1 MRVLGIETSCDETAA
16 SVVDDLNILSN
27 VVSSQAIHKK
37 YGGIVPEFA
46 SREQIRAL
54 IPIVESA
61 LNEADSSFEDID
73 GIAVTCGPGLA
84 GSLLTGLNFAKGVS
98 LASNKNYIAV
108 NHLEGHLFANRL
120 SDPAL
125 KPPFV
130 FLLISG
136 GHTQLIHVNDWGDYV
151 ILGATLDDAVGEAFD
166 KVAKMLG
173 LGYPGGPDIDRLAQ
187 GGDSSFQHFPRALLG
202 KGYDFSFSGIKTS
215 VLYYLKKQ
223 ENGFVEKHIKDISAS
238 FQRAVVEVL
247 TKKTI
252 QAAKVLNLDQIVVGG
267 GVSANSSLR
276 AELTSKSE
284 AESIKTYF
292 PPISLTTDNGAMIAA
307 VGAFYLERGISSSL
321 TMNVYPN
328 LGIQDAIN

>member
-16 SVVDDLNILSN
+16 SVIDDLNILSN
-27 VVSSQAIHKK
+27 VVSSQVIHEK

-46 SREQIRAL
+46 SREQIRAI

-61 LNEADSSFEDID
+61 LKEAETSLEAVD
-73 GIAVTCGPGLA
+73 GIAATCGPGLT
-84 GSLLTGLNFAKGVS
+84 GSLLTGLNFAKGLS
-98 LASNKNYIAV
+98 LASGTDYIAV

-120 SDPAL
+120 LNPDL

-136 GHTQLIHVNDWGDYV
+136 GHTQLIHAIDWGDYE

-173 LGYPGGPDIDRLAQ
+173 LAYPGGPVIDKLAQ
-187 GGDSSFQHFPRALLG
+187 NGDSSFVNFPRALLG

-215 VLYYLKKQ
+215 VLYFLKKQ
-223 ENGFVEKHIKDISAS
+223 GSSFIEKHIEDISAS
-238 FQRAVVEVL
+238 FQKAVVEVL
-247 TKKTI
+247 ADKSI
-252 QAAKVLNLDQIVVGG
+252 IAAKSLNLDRIVVGG
-267 GVSANSSLR
+267 GVSANSGLR
-276 AELTSKSE
+276 GELTLKSKSE
-284 AESIKTYF
+284 GINLNF

-307 VGAFYLERGISSSL
+307 AGAFYLEKGITSSL
-321 TMNVYPN
+321 SMNVYPN
-328 LGIQDAIN
+328 LGIMDEIN